1 MVNPSSSS
9 HIETFSTTWPPF
21 FTRIDYSYW
30 KTKKTWFL
38 KATNLDLWEVIK
50 DGPHIPSKLEN
61 GVMVPK
67 PKQEWDGLD
76 KKKVQL
82 NAKVVYILHCA
93 INRNESNR
101 VW

>member
-1 MVNPSSSS
+1 MANPLSSS
-9 HIETFSTTWPPF
+9 HIECLLPIDLYF
-21 FTRIDYSYW
+21 FTGTDYSYW

-67 PKQEWDGLD
+67 PKQE
-76 KKKVQL
+76 
-82 NAKVVYILHCA
+82 
-93 INRNESNR
+93 
-101 VW
+101 